1 MRVSGELVVGD
12 EVLSL
17 GEYVKESELAVVS
30 KSGSYSDLTGVPD
43 LEGYVTEGELSRRLE
58 VDHYKKAG
66 VEGEIERRIG
76 VFKGGELQEEFVSQ
90 LMVYETG
97 EERDAK
103 VSSALMDYDTK
114 DEVSEKYVDESELTG
129 ALSEYAK
136 EEKIR
141 EEILSEYV
149 KEWMYRNWV
158 EVDDGKMYWI
168 DRSWY

>member
-1 MRVSGELVVGD
+1 M
-12 EVLSL
+12 
-17 GEYVKESELAVVS
+17 
-30 KSGSYSDLTGVPD
+30 
-43 LEGYVTEGELSRRLE
+43 
-58 VDHYKKAG
+58 
-66 VEGEIERRIG
+66 
-76 VFKGGELQEEFVSQ
+76 SQ

-149 KEWMYRNWV
+149 KGV
-158 EVDDGKMYWI
+158 DVSQLGQVDDGRCIGSTGVGIKE
-168 DRSWY
+168 RV